1 MMMYE
6 NKVLERLVRD
16 IKAQL
21 NLDKSNLNKKQQ
33 EVNDYIVEIA
43 ETEQILTLLES
54 KLHKA

>member
-1 MMMYE
+1 MYE